1 LALSHVESEW
11 VFFNDDD
18 NKFSCDLIENV
29 FEEQSN
35 MASIITTA
43 YLQEYESQDY
53 ILVHQ
58 SGIFGSGNSFVK
70 TSCWLLSL

>member
-29 FEEQSN
+29 FERAEQYG
-35 MASIITTA
+35 ASHYNCVSA
-43 YLQEYESQDY
+43 RA
-53 ILVHQ
+53 
-58 SGIFGSGNSFVK
+58 
-70 TSCWLLSL
+70 